1 MWRREVAAAAAAPTS
16 PECPY
21 HTLGVARGASVDECK
36 EAFRQLALAVH
47 PDVGGDAARF
57 ARVVGAWEYIS
68 LAALASEASA
78 RPRALR
84 GVRNVDGILLV
95 SVSQLKADPL
105 YEVHTLR
112 IGMDDAEGESYI
124 SSPTPAADAAH
135 THPPITHHA
144 KGDGGSASRA
154 GGAEEKIKAEEN
166 LSTLIGKGGTGGA
179 LGTERVHLVRA
190 TPFDSIAD
198 LCDAVD
204 AQVSCFF
211 LSCFF
216 LLFLCLS
223 VCQRRDLLCVFA
235 QLELPPD
242 VRGVGQRDNGNEL
255 VWGAQLLAEHL
266 FVRDYPI
273 RDGDTLY
280 YVVQRWRHHARATRS
295 GRSSRAGGFR

>member
-1 MWRREVAAAAAAPTS
+1 MWWREVVAAAAAPTS

-21 HTLGVARGASVDECK
+21 RTLGVARGASVDECK

-57 ARVVGAWEYIS
+57 ARVVGAWEHIS
-68 LAALASEASA
+68 LAALASEASD

-112 IGMDDAEGESYI
+112 IGMDDAEGELYI
-124 SSPTPAADAAH
+124 RPPTHAADAAH
-135 THPPITHHA
+135 THPPITHQA
-144 KGDGGSASRA
+144 RGDGGSTSRA
-154 GGAEEKIKAEEN
+154 DGAEET

-190 TPFDSIAD
+190 TPLDSIAD

-211 LSCFF
+211 C
-216 LLFLCLS
+216 
-223 VCQRRDLLCVFA
+223 
-235 QLELPPD
+235 
-242 VRGVGQRDNGNEL
+242 
-255 VWGAQLLAEHL
+255 
-266 FVRDYPI
+266 
-273 RDGDTLY
+273 
-280 YVVQRWRHHARATRS
+280 HA
-295 GRSSRAGGFR
+295 F

>member
-1 MWRREVAAAAAAPTS
+1 MWRREAAAAAAAPTS

-57 ARVVGAWEYIS
+57 ARVVGAWEHIS

-190 TPFDSIAD
+190 TPLDSIAD

-204 AQVSCFF
+204 
-211 LSCFF
+211 
-216 LLFLCLS
+216 
-223 VCQRRDLLCVFA
+223 A